1 MNGSLISWSMFSRNI
16 VVLLSFRDPSKAD
29 NFVVVDFLSF
39 SGILVVITTTDDLF
53 DIRSQDECLSRVS
66 KMAPTTYQ
74 MLM

>member
-16 VVLLSFRDPSKAD
+16 VVLLSFRDPSEAD
-29 NFVVVDFLSF
+29 NFVVVDLLSF

-53 DIRSQDECLSRVS
+53 DIRSQDECLCRVS
-66 KMAPTTYQ
+66 KMALTTYQ